1 MPDRTSII
9 TGEHP
14 TLGTLHAAVD
24 PAAAYVEGKVSE
36 LRFACLLSPYRTVAD
51 AEAALVAAG
60 AVLPERTHHNG

>member
-14 TLGTLHAAVD
+14 ALGTLHAAVD
-24 PAAAYVEGKVSE
+24 PAAAYVQGKVSE
-36 LRFACLLSPYRTVAD
+36 LRFACLLSPFKTEAD

-60 AVLPERTHHNG
+60 AVLPNRSRHNG